1 MDPNAGF
8 GMSTGGVG
16 VGCVPD
22 HLSRLFFEPL
32 FGLADIV
39 EGLSELFEFS
49 RPNFDAFPHEQG
61 GGL

>member
-1 MDPNAGF
+1 
-8 GMSTGGVG
+8 MSAGGVG
-16 VGCVPD
+16 VGYVPD
-22 HLSRLFFEPL
+22 HLSRSFLEPL
-32 FGLADIV
+32 FGLAEVV